1 MKLNTFVEEYLL
13 PITLIVLAFMLV
25 KDKGMMDKLMVGLSI
40 VVTYLA
46 TSYWKKKSDRWHTK
60 PRAESC

>member
-46 TSYWKKKSDRWHTK
+46 TSYWNKRKR
-60 PRAESC
+60 